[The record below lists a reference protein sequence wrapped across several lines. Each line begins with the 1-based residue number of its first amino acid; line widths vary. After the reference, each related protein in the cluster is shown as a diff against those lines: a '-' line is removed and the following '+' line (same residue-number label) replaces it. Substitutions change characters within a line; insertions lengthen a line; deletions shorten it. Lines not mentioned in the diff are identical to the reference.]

1 MVHSMTGFSSTDWI
15 ADDINF
21 SLELKSVNG
30 RGLDLRTRFPTG
42 FEDLEKNV
50 KSILGASIKRGNISL
65 NLRMDLKESS
75 KDFQINTNFLNSV
88 FEADKIV
95 QTEAKK
101 KGISLAPSK
110 VTDYLQIKGVFGPEN
125 FEEHNFEKLK
135 KIIFLKFQDVLKDFL
150 ASRLAEGV
158 ELKNILLKNIEDISV
173 LLKKTDNILAKR
185 KKKYTAK
192 LKENLIMIT
201 ESVNQF
207 DEGRIEQELALLAV
221 KADVSEEIDR
231 LHSHVINGT
240 KIINSN
246 GAKGRR
252 LEFLLQELNREANTL
267 CSKSNDIDLTEIGLE
282 LKLIVDRLREQVQN
296 VE

>member
-1 MVHSMTGFSSTDWI
+1 MTGFSSTDWI
-15 ADDINF
+15 TDDINF

-30 RGLDLRTRFPTG
+30 RGLDLRTRLPTG
-42 FEDLEKNV
+42 FEDLEKKV

-75 KDFQINTNFLNSV
+75 KDFQININFLNSV
-88 FEADKIV
+88 FQADEIV
-95 QTEAKK
+95 QTEAKR

-110 VTDYLQIKGVFGPEN
+110 ATDYLQIKGVFGPEN
-125 FEEHNFEKLK
+125 VEECNFEKLK
-135 KIIFLKFQDVLKDFL
+135 EITFLKFQDVLKDFL

-267 CSKSNDIDLTEIGLE
+267 CSKSNDIALTEIGLE

>member
-1 MVHSMTGFSSTDWI
+1 MTGFSSTDWI
-15 ADDINF
+15 TDDINF

-30 RGLDLRTRFPTG
+30 RGLDLRTRLPTG
-42 FEDLEKNV
+42 FEDLEKKV

-75 KDFQINTNFLNSV
+75 KDFQININFLNSV
-88 FEADKIV
+88 FQADEIV
-95 QTEAKK
+95 QTEAKR

-110 VTDYLQIKGVFGPEN
+110 ATDYLQIKGVFGPEN

-135 KIIFLKFQDVLKDFL
+135 EIAFLKFQDVLKDFL

-185 KKKYTAK
+185 EKKYTAK

-246 GAKGRR
+246 GTKGRR

-267 CSKSNDIDLTEIGLE
+267 CSKSNDIALTEIGLE

>member
-1 MVHSMTGFSSTDWI
+1 MTGFSSTDWI
-15 ADDINF
+15 TDDINF

-30 RGLDLRTRFPTG
+30 RGLDLRTRLPTG
-42 FEDLEKNV
+42 FEDLEKKV
-50 KSILGASIKRGNISL
+50 KSILGVSIKRGNISL

-88 FEADKIV
+88 LEADEIV
-95 QTEAKK
+95 QTEAKR

-110 VTDYLQIKGVFGPEN
+110 ATDYLQIKGVFGPEN
-125 FEEHNFEKLK
+125 FEECNFEKLNE
-135 KIIFLKFQDVLKDFL
+135 ITFLKFQHVLKDFL

-267 CSKSNDIDLTEIGLE
+267 CSKSNDIALTEIGLE

>member
-1 MVHSMTGFSSTDWI
+1 MTGFSSTDWI

-30 RGLDLRTRFPTG
+30 RGLDLRTRLPTG
-42 FEDLEKNV
+42 FEDLEKKV

-75 KDFQINTNFLNSV
+75 KDFQINTKFLNSV
-88 FEADKIV
+88 FEADEIV
-95 QTEAKK
+95 QTEAKR

-110 VTDYLQIKGVFGPEN
+110 ATDYLQIKGVFGPEN
-125 FEEHNFEKLK
+125 FEECNFEKLK
-135 KIIFLKFQDVLKDFL
+135 GITFLKFQDVLKDFL

-267 CSKSNDIDLTEIGLE
+267 CSKSNDIALTEIGLE

>member
-1 MVHSMTGFSSTDWI
+1 MTGFSSTDWI
-15 ADDINF
+15 TDDINF

-30 RGLDLRTRFPTG
+30 RGLDLRTRLPTG
-42 FEDLEKNV
+42 FEDLEKKV

-88 FEADKIV
+88 FQAGEIV

-135 KIIFLKFQDVLKDFL
+135 KIIFLKFQDLLKDFL

-267 CSKSNDIDLTEIGLE
+267 CSKSNDIALTEIGLE

>member
-1 MVHSMTGFSSTDWI
+1 MTGFSSTDWI

-75 KDFQINTNFLNSV
+75 KDFQININFLNSV
-88 FEADKIV
+88 FQADEIV
-95 QTEAKK
+95 QTEAKR

-110 VTDYLQIKGVFGPEN
+110 ATDYLQIKGVFGPEN
-125 FEEHNFEKLK
+125 FEECNFEKLK
-135 KIIFLKFQDVLKDFL
+135 EITFLKFQDVLKDFL

-267 CSKSNDIDLTEIGLE
+267 CSKSNDIALTEIGLE

>member
-1 MVHSMTGFSSTDWI
+1 MVNSMTGFSSSDWI
-15 ADDINF
+15 TDDINF

-30 RGLDLRTRFPTG
+30 RGLDLRTRLPTG
-42 FEDLEKNV
+42 FEDLEKKV

-75 KDFQINTNFLNSV
+75 KDFQININFLNSV
-88 FEADKIV
+88 FQADEIV
-95 QTEAKK
+95 QTEAKR

-110 VTDYLQIKGVFGPEN
+110 ATDYLQIKGVFGPEN
-125 FEEHNFEKLK
+125 VEECNFEKLK
-135 KIIFLKFQDVLKDFL
+135 EISFLKFQDVLKDFL

-267 CSKSNDIDLTEIGLE
+267 CSKSNDIALTEIGLE

>member
-1 MVHSMTGFSSTDWI
+1 MTGFSSTDWI
-15 ADDINF
+15 TDDINF

-30 RGLDLRTRFPTG
+30 RGLDLRTRLPTG
-42 FEDLEKNV
+42 FEDLEKKV

-125 FEEHNFEKLK
+125 FEECNFEKLK
-135 KIIFLKFQDVLKDFL
+135 EITFLKFQDLLKDFL

-267 CSKSNDIDLTEIGLE
+267 CSKSNDIALTEIGLE

>member
-1 MVHSMTGFSSTDWI
+1 MTGFSSTDWI

-267 CSKSNDIDLTEIGLE
+267 CSKSNDIALTEIGLE

>member
-1 MVHSMTGFSSTDWI
+1 MTGFSSTDWI
-15 ADDINF
+15 TDDINF

-30 RGLDLRTRFPTG
+30 RGLDLRTRLPTG
-42 FEDLEKNV
+42 FEDLEKKV

-88 FEADKIV
+88 FEADEIV
-95 QTEAKK
+95 QTEAKR

-110 VTDYLQIKGVFGPEN
+110 ATDYLQIKGVFGPEN
-125 FEEHNFEKLK
+125 VEECNFEKLK
-135 KIIFLKFQDVLKDFL
+135 EITFLKFQDVLKDFL

-267 CSKSNDIDLTEIGLE
+267 CSKSNDIALTEIGLE

>member
-1 MVHSMTGFSSTDWI
+1 MTGFSSTDWI
-15 ADDINF
+15 TDDINF

-30 RGLDLRTRFPTG
+30 RGLDLRTRLPTG
-42 FEDLEKNV
+42 FEDLEKKV

-75 KDFQINTNFLNSV
+75 KDFQINMNFLNSV
-88 FEADKIV
+88 FEADEIV
-95 QTEAKK
+95 QKEAKR

-110 VTDYLQIKGVFGPEN
+110 ATDYLQIKGVFGAEN
-125 FEEHNFEKLK
+125 FEECNFEKLK
-135 KIIFLKFQDVLKDFL
+135 ELTFLKFQDVLKDFL
-150 ASRLAEGV
+150 ASRLAEGA

-267 CSKSNDIDLTEIGLE
+267 CSKSNDIALTEIGLE

>member
-1 MVHSMTGFSSTDWI
+1 MTGFSSTDWI
-15 ADDINF
+15 TDDINF
-21 SLELKSVNG
+21 SMELKSVNG
-30 RGLDLRTRFPTG
+30 RGLDLRTRLPTG
-42 FEDLEKNV
+42 FEDLEKKV

-101 KGISLAPSK
+101 KRISLAPSK

-125 FEEHNFEKLK
+125 FEECNFEKLK
-135 KIIFLKFQDVLKDFL
+135 EITFLKFQDLLKDFL

-246 GAKGRR
+246 GTKGRR

-267 CSKSNDIDLTEIGLE
+267 CSKSNDIALTEIGLE

>member
-101 KGISLAPSK
+101 KEISLAPSK
-110 VTDYLQIKGVFGPEN
+110 ATDYLQIKGVFGPEN

-267 CSKSNDIDLTEIGLE
+267 CSKSNDIALTEIGLE

>member
-1 MVHSMTGFSSTDWI
+1 MTGFSSTDWI
-15 ADDINF
+15 TDDINF

-88 FEADKIV
+88 LEADEIV
-95 QTEAKK
+95 QTEAKR

-110 VTDYLQIKGVFGPEN
+110 ATDYLQIKGVFGPEN
-125 FEEHNFEKLK
+125 FEECNFEKLK
-135 KIIFLKFQDVLKDFL
+135 EITFLKFQDVLKDFL

-267 CSKSNDIDLTEIGLE
+267 CSKSNDIALTEIGLE

>member
-1 MVHSMTGFSSTDWI
+1 MTGFSSTDWI
-15 ADDINF
+15 TDDINF

-30 RGLDLRTRFPTG
+30 RGLDLRTRLPTG
-42 FEDLEKNV
+42 FEDLEKKV
-50 KSILGASIKRGNISL
+50 KSILGVSIKRGNISL

-88 FEADKIV
+88 LEADEIV
-95 QTEAKK
+95 QTEAKR

-110 VTDYLQIKGVFGPEN
+110 ATDYLQIKGVFGPEN
-125 FEEHNFEKLK
+125 VEECNFEKLK
-135 KIIFLKFQDVLKDFL
+135 EITFLKFQDVLKDFL

-207 DEGRIEQELALLAV
+207 DEGRIDQELALLAV
-221 KADVSEEIDR
+221 KVDVSEEIDR
-231 LHSHVINGT
+231 LYSHVINGT

-267 CSKSNDIDLTEIGLE
+267 CSKSNDIALTEIGLE

-296 VE
+296 LE

>member
-1 MVHSMTGFSSTDWI
+1 MVNSMTGFSSTDWI
-15 ADDINF
+15 TDDINF

-30 RGLDLRTRFPTG
+30 RGLDLRTRLPTG
-42 FEDLEKNV
+42 FEDLEKKV

-88 FEADKIV
+88 FEADEIV
-95 QTEAKK
+95 QTEAKR

-110 VTDYLQIKGVFGPEN
+110 ATDYLQIKGVFGPEN
-125 FEEHNFEKLK
+125 FEECNFEKLK
-135 KIIFLKFQDVLKDFL
+135 EITFLKFQDVLKDFL

>member
-1 MVHSMTGFSSTDWI
+1 
-15 ADDINF
+15 
-21 SLELKSVNG
+21 
-30 RGLDLRTRFPTG
+30 
-42 FEDLEKNV
+42 
-50 KSILGASIKRGNISL
+50 
-65 NLRMDLKESS
+65 MDLKESS
-75 KDFQINTNFLNSV
+75 RDFQININFLNSV
-88 FEADKIV
+88 FEADEIV
-95 QTEAKK
+95 QTEAKR

-110 VTDYLQIKGVFGPEN
+110 ATDYLQIKGVFGPEN
-125 FEEHNFEKLK
+125 VEECNFEKLK
-135 KIIFLKFQDVLKDFL
+135 EITFLKFQDVLKDFL

-173 LLKKTDNILAKR
+173 LLKKTDNILAKQ

-246 GAKGRR
+246 GTKGRR

-267 CSKSNDIDLTEIGLE
+267 CSKSNDIALTEIGLE

>member
-1 MVHSMTGFSSTDWI
+1 MTGFSSTDWI

>member
-1 MVHSMTGFSSTDWI
+1 MVHSKTGFSSTDWI

-88 FEADKIV
+88 FQAGEIV

-110 VTDYLQIKGVFGPEN
+110 ATDYLQIKGVFGPEN
-125 FEEHNFEKLK
+125 FEECNFEKLK
-135 KIIFLKFQDVLKDFL
+135 EITFLKFQHVLKDFL

-267 CSKSNDIDLTEIGLE
+267 CSKSNDIALTEIGLE
-282 LKLIVDRLREQVQN
+282 LKLIVDRLGEQVQN

>member
-1 MVHSMTGFSSTDWI
+1 MTGFSSTDWI
-15 ADDINF
+15 TDDINF

-30 RGLDLRTRFPTG
+30 RGLDLRTRLPTG
-42 FEDLEKNV
+42 FEDLEKKV

-75 KDFQINTNFLNSV
+75 KDFQININFLNSV
-88 FEADKIV
+88 FEADEIV
-95 QTEAKK
+95 QTEAKR

-110 VTDYLQIKGVFGPEN
+110 ATDYLQIKGVFGPEN
-125 FEEHNFEKLK
+125 FEECNFEKLK
-135 KIIFLKFQDVLKDFL
+135 EITFLKFQHVLKDFL

-267 CSKSNDIDLTEIGLE
+267 CSKSNDIALTEIGLE

>member
-1 MVHSMTGFSSTDWI
+1 MTGFSSTDWI
-15 ADDINF
+15 TDDINF

-30 RGLDLRTRFPTG
+30 RGLDLRTRLPTG
-42 FEDLEKNV
+42 FEDLEKKV

-88 FEADKIV
+88 LEADEIV
-95 QTEAKK
+95 QTEAKR

-110 VTDYLQIKGVFGPEN
+110 ATDYLQIKGVFGPEN
-125 FEEHNFEKLK
+125 FEECNFEKLK
-135 KIIFLKFQDVLKDFL
+135 EITFLKFQHVLKDFL

-246 GAKGRR
+246 GTKGRR

-267 CSKSNDIDLTEIGLE
+267 CSKSNDIALTEIGLE

>member
-1 MVHSMTGFSSTDWI
+1 MTGFSSTDWI
-15 ADDINF
+15 TDDINF

-30 RGLDLRTRFPTG
+30 RGLDLRTRLPTG
-42 FEDLEKNV
+42 FEDLEKKV

-75 KDFQINTNFLNSV
+75 RDFQININFLNSV
-88 FEADKIV
+88 FEADEIV
-95 QTEAKK
+95 QTEAKR

-110 VTDYLQIKGVFGPEN
+110 ATDYLQIKGVFGPEN
-125 FEEHNFEKLK
+125 VEECNFEKLK
-135 KIIFLKFQDVLKDFL
+135 EITFLKFQDVLKDFL

-246 GAKGRR
+246 GTKGRR

-267 CSKSNDIDLTEIGLE
+267 CSKSNDIALTEIGLE

>member
-1 MVHSMTGFSSTDWI
+1 MTGFSSTDWI
-15 ADDINF
+15 TDDINF

-30 RGLDLRTRFPTG
+30 RGLDLRTRLPTG
-42 FEDLEKNV
+42 FEDLEKKV

-75 KDFQINTNFLNSV
+75 KDFQININFLNSV
-88 FEADKIV
+88 FQADEIV
-95 QTEAKK
+95 QTEAKR

-110 VTDYLQIKGVFGPEN
+110 ATDYLQIKGVFGPEN
-125 FEEHNFEKLK
+125 FEECNFEKLK
-135 KIIFLKFQDVLKDFL
+135 EITFLKFQHVLKDFL

-246 GAKGRR
+246 GAKGRK

-267 CSKSNDIDLTEIGLE
+267 CSKSNDIALTEIGLE